1 MTSDVCRNHLHH
13 EIIRSFLEWSSQ
25 ISRFTPST
33 LHLRKSLED
42 GSLSI
47 QSMVDSTIKIDM
59 KNVRE
64 PEPLSSQAVTLG
76 VMRLSGVC
84 SPR

>member
-1 MTSDVCRNHLHH
+1 M
-13 EIIRSFLEWSSQ
+13 
-25 ISRFTPST
+25 ST

-42 GSLSI
+42 GSHSI

-76 VMRLSGVC
+76 GTRLWV
-84 SPR
+84 